1 MICDKCG
8 FEHNSKSVCP
18 KCGARVIYVNEDYL
32 RRKEEWEKAQKAG
45 TAGTLPPGIMHS
57 TREEH
62 DREKGRDTV
71 VSRESYGRQ
80 NRQKGGS
87 ETAGLSFD
95 VVRNT
100 FLKIIAG
107 IIVFF
112 KKHFGRRKPAEV
124 IRKLEFDD
132 GKETLDTSKLVVSHK
147 IFKDKL
153 RPVLIGVA
161 AVAFAAVAA
170 IVVINIVK
178 NIDRSKV
185 FYYDGK
191 YAYLSD
197 DDNALWG
204 STDGGMTTISA
215 GTDAVVGYDS
225 NGINI
230 YSSGKKHTID
240 ASIASLAA
248 YNERLTGIVYTTTDG
263 GVFYT
268 DGTDS
273 VKIDMDIAQG
283 FTHACKVS
291 GNGKYYVLTTSS
303 ESDDFSS
310 GECSFYIGDSD
321 GNLTLISR
329 DNNDKDVLRV
339 SDDGTVVYIDM
350 ETGDYGIVNSRKIM
364 YYADGKVSV
373 LADDVLKYKISAD
386 NIFYITSD
394 STLYTAVLSSEEA
407 PVRVDSEVQDFA
419 DNLAGDEPA
428 VIYRKSDGHYC
439 AGADGA
445 GSRINKCTEAA
456 DGVWYE
462 KDVINDYIYDGMFYA
477 VSGSSDK
484 KLFEIKNVSDAVYS
498 SQQGYLAAIG
508 ADGSL
513 HIVSQTEDEIVAEA
527 DSVCAVENHKGVI
540 YTYENTAYLLVKADG
555 RPKELADIAGKA
567 GKALY
572 SGHRY
577 YIVNDKNILYRI
589 SRNGRNTENAGYVSF
604 ISLLGKQSA

>member
-45 TAGTLPPGIMHS
+45 TAGALPPGIMHS

-80 NRQKGGS
+80 NIQKGGS

-95 VVRNT
+95 VVRNVI
-100 FLKIIAG
+100 LKAVAG
-107 IIVFF
+107 VIVFF

-124 IRKLEFDD
+124 IRELKFDD

-153 RPVLIGVA
+153 RPVFITAA
-161 AVAFAAVAA
+161 AVVFAAVAA
-170 IVVINIVK
+170 VVIINVIR
-178 NIDRSKV
+178 NIDHSRV

-197 DDNALWG
+197 DTDNALWG
-204 STDGGMTTISA
+204 STDGGMTIASA
-215 GTDAVVGYDS
+215 GDSAVIGYDAD
-225 NGINI
+225 GIYM
-230 YSSGKKHTID
+230 YSSGRKYTVQ
-240 ASIASLAA
+240 ASISSVAA
-248 YNERLTGIVYTTTDG
+248 YNEQLTGVIYTTSDG

-273 VKIDMDIAQG
+273 LKIDIDVAQG

-291 GNGKYYVLTTSS
+291 DNGKYYVLTTSG

-310 GECSFYIGDSD
+310 GESSFYIGDSD

-339 SDDGTVVYIDM
+339 YDDGSVVYIDM

-364 YYADGKVSV
+364 RYADDSVTQITDGLSKYRTSGDEIYYLTTDGKICMTEMNQNGPV
-373 LADDVLKYKISAD
+373 
-386 NIFYITSD
+386 
-394 STLYTAVLSSEEA
+394 TAL
-407 PVRVDSEVQDFA
+407 DFEVQDLS
-419 DNLAGDEPA
+419 DNLAGTEKGI
-428 VIYRKSDGHYC
+428 IYRKDDGYYY
-439 AGADGA
+439 AGAD
-445 GSRINKCTEAA
+445 SEPIRINKCKDDA
-456 DGVWYE
+456 DCIWYE
-462 KDVINDYIYDGMFYA
+462 ENVINSYICDGEFYSA
-477 VSGSSDK
+477 GGTSDK
-484 KLFEIKNVSDAVYS
+484 ALFGINDPDKAVYS
-498 SQQGYLAAIG
+498 AESGYIAAVSS
-508 ADGSL
+508 DGSL
-513 HIVSQTEDEIVAEA
+513 HIVSGSSDRETAAA
-527 DSVCAVENHKGVI
+527 DSVSEIANHKGVI
-540 YTYENTAYLLVKADG
+540 YTKDNTAYLLVKPDG
-555 RPKELADIAGKA
+555 RPKELADISGGVVSAF
-567 GKALY
+567 Y
-572 SGHRY
+572 SGRRY
-577 YIVNDKNILYRI
+577 YIVNDKNILYNVKQ
-589 SRNGRNTENAGYVSF
+589 NGRASENAGYVSF
-604 ISLLGKQSA
+604 TDLMEK

>member
-45 TAGTLPPGIMHS
+45 TAGALPPGIMHS

-80 NRQKGGS
+80 NTQKGGS

-95 VVRNT
+95 VVRNV
-100 FLKIIAG
+100 IIKAAAG
-107 IIVFF
+107 VIVFL

-124 IRKLEFDD
+124 IRELKFDD

-153 RPVLIGVA
+153 RPVFITAA
-161 AVAFAAVAA
+161 AVVFAAVAA
-170 IVVINIVK
+170 VVIINVIR
-178 NIDRSKV
+178 NIDHSRV

-197 DDNALWG
+197 DTDNALWG
-204 STDGGMTTISA
+204 STDGGMTIASA
-215 GTDAVVGYDS
+215 GDSAVIGYDAD
-225 NGINI
+225 GIYM
-230 YSSGKKHTID
+230 YSSGRKYTVQ
-240 ASIASLAA
+240 ASISSVAA
-248 YNERLTGIVYTTTDG
+248 YNEQLTGVIYTTSDG

-273 VKIDMDIAQG
+273 LKIDIDVAQG

-291 GNGKYYVLTTSS
+291 DNGKYYVLTTSG

-310 GECSFYIGDSD
+310 GESSFYIGDSD

-339 SDDGTVVYIDM
+339 YDDGSVVYIDM

-364 YYADGKVSV
+364 RYADDSVTQITDGLSKYRTSGDEIYYLTTDGKICMTQMNQNGSV
-373 LADDVLKYKISAD
+373 
-386 NIFYITSD
+386 
-394 STLYTAVLSSEEA
+394 TAL
-407 PVRVDSEVQDFA
+407 DFEVQDLS
-419 DNLAGDEPA
+419 DNLAGTEKGI
-428 VIYRKSDGHYC
+428 IYRKDDGYYY
-439 AGADGA
+439 AGADSEA
-445 GSRINKCTEAA
+445 IRINKCKDDA
-456 DGVWYE
+456 DCIWYE
-462 KDVINDYIYDGMFYA
+462 ENIINSYICDGEFYSA
-477 VSGSSDK
+477 GGTSDK
-484 KLFEIKNVSDAVYS
+484 ALFGIDDPDKAVYS
-498 SQQGYLAAIG
+498 AESGYIAAVSS
-508 ADGSL
+508 DGSL
-513 HIVSQTEDEIVAEA
+513 HIISGSSDRETAAA
-527 DSVCAVENHKGVI
+527 DSVSEIANHKGVI
-540 YTYENTAYLLVKADG
+540 YTKDNTAYLLLKPDG
-555 RPKELADIAGKA
+555 RPKKLADISGGVVSAF
-567 GKALY
+567 Y
-572 SGHRY
+572 SGRRY
-577 YIVNDKNILYRI
+577 YIVNDKNILYNVKQ
-589 SRNGRNTENAGYVSF
+589 NGRASENAGYVSF
-604 ISLLGKQSA
+604 TDLMEK